1 MIKKFE
7 NFNSEEELSKELE
20 DIFSSIDIDF
30 PCIVEVTRRGLEFE
44 VLLSPYGDIKIKDFL
59 DSVWEKILFSKKM
72 GFDTNDRNRRGKETK
87 NDERIKYYGD
97 MQIKP
102 RKDVPGHGGFHVK
115 LISDHWF
122 IGGYMNLYKTETD
135 LNRDRIRQFYTN
147 PQKKFVS
154 QDSYI
159 GSIFSYKEGQEFES
173 FDRQWR
179 VTSLSIY
186 FTHQDLQ

>member
-30 PCIVEVTRRGLEFE
+30 PCSVEVTRRGLEFE

>member
-30 PCIVEVTRRGLEFE
+30 PCSVEVTRRGLEFE
-44 VLLSPYGDIKIKDFL
+44 VLLVPYGDIKIKDFL

>member
-7 NFNSEEELSKELE
+7 NFNSEEELSKEIE

-30 PCIVEVTRRGLEFE
+30 PCSVEVSRRGLEFE
-44 VLLSPYGDIKIKDFL
+44 VLLAPYGDIKIKDFL

>member
-30 PCIVEVTRRGLEFE
+30 PCSVEVTRRGLEFE
-44 VLLSPYGDIKIKDFL
+44 VLLAPYGDIKIKDFL

-72 GFDTNDRNRRGKETK
+72 GFDTNDRNRRGKET
-87 NDERIKYYGD
+87 ERIKYYGD

-102 RKDVPGHGGFHVK
+102 RKNVPGHGGFHVK

-135 LNRDRIRQFYTN
+135 LNRDRIRQFYTK

-159 GSIFSYKEGQEFES
+159 GSLFSYKEGQEFES

-179 VTSLSIY
+179 VTSLSLY

>member
-30 PCIVEVTRRGLEFE
+30 PCSVEVTRRGLEFE
-44 VLLSPYGDIKIKDFL
+44 VLLAPYGDIKIKDFL

-135 LNRDRIRQFYTN
+135 LNRDRISQFYTN

-159 GSIFSYKEGQEFES
+159 GSIFYYKEGQEFES

-179 VTSLSIY
+179 VTSLSLY
-186 FTHQDLQ
+186 FTHPDLQ

>member
-20 DIFSSIDIDF
+20 DIFLSIDIDF
-30 PCIVEVTRRGLEFE
+30 PCSVEVTRKGLEFE
-44 VLLSPYGDIKIKDFL
+44 VLLALYGDIKIKDFL

-97 MQIKP
+97 IQIKP
-102 RKDVPGHGGFHVK
+102 RKDAPGHDGSHVK

-122 IGGYMNLYKTETD
+122 IGGYVNLYKTETD
-135 LNRDRIRQFYTN
+135 INRDRIRQFFTN

-159 GSIFSYKEGQEFES
+159 GRS
-173 FDRQWR
+173 FDRHWR
-179 VTSLSIY
+179 VTSLSLY
-186 FTHQDLQ
+186 FTHPGLT

>member
-30 PCIVEVTRRGLEFE
+30 PCSVEVTRRGLEFE

-159 GSIFSYKEGQEFES
+159 GSIFYYKEGQEFES

-179 VTSLSIY
+179 VTSLSLY
-186 FTHQDLQ
+186 FTHPDLQ

>member
-20 DIFSSIDIDF
+20 DIFLSIDIDF
-30 PCIVEVTRRGLEFE
+30 PCSVEVTRRGLEFE

-102 RKDVPGHGGFHVK
+102 RKDSPGHGGFHVK

-122 IGGYMNLYKTETD
+122 IGGYVNLYKTEMGI
-135 LNRDRIRQFYTN
+135 NRDRMRQVYTN

-159 GSIFSYKEGQEFES
+159 GSIFYYKEGQEFES
-173 FDRQWR
+173 FDKQWR
-179 VTSLSIY
+179 VTSLSLY
-186 FTHQDLQ
+186 FTHPDLT

>member
-30 PCIVEVTRRGLEFE
+30 PCSVEVTRRGLEFE
-44 VLLSPYGDIKIKDFL
+44 VLLAPYGDIKIKDFL

-135 LNRDRIRQFYTN
+135 LNRDRISQFYTN

-159 GSIFSYKEGQEFES
+159 GSIFYYKEGQEFES

-179 VTSLSIY
+179 VTSLSLF
-186 FTHQDLQ
+186 FTHSDLT

>member
-20 DIFSSIDIDF
+20 DIFLSIDIDF
-30 PCIVEVTRRGLEFE
+30 PCSVEVTRRGLEFE
-44 VLLSPYGDIKIKDFL
+44 VLLAPYGDIKIKDFL

-179 VTSLSIY
+179 VTSLSLY
-186 FTHQDLQ
+186 FTHPDLQ

>member
-20 DIFSSIDIDF
+20 DIFLSIDIDF
-30 PCIVEVTRRGLEFE
+30 PCSVEVTRRGLEFE

-179 VTSLSIY
+179 VTSLSLY
-186 FTHQDLQ
+186 FTHPDLQ